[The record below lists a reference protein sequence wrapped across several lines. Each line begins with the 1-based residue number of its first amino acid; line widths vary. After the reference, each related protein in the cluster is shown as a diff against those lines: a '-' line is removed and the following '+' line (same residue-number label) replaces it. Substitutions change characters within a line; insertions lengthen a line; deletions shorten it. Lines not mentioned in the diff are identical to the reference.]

1 MALDP
6 HGLPVLNGI
15 WQGSD
20 MTLRRYAAESD
31 AKGDRTLRETGS
43 FTRFAPPR
51 EAGRYETLIHAEA
64 QLPAVGGRVICGTI
78 RTDTADLGFVLAS
91 HAEGSLFVASFDFAK
106 PFIGLEV
113 HGGHILAENASGEIW
128 RFDISDPLHITAGI
142 LPGT

>member
-15 WQGSD
+15 WQGD
-20 MTLRRYAAESD
+20 MTLRRYAVESN

-43 FTRFAPPR
+43 FERFAPPR
-51 EAGRYETLIHAEA
+51 EAGRYAAKIHAEA
-64 QLPAVGGRVICGTI
+64 QLPAVGGRVICGTLC
-78 RTDTADLGFVLAS
+78 ADSADFGFVMAS
-91 HAEGSLFVASFDFAK
+91 APGKSVFVASFDFAR

-128 RFDISDPLHITAGI
+128 RFDISDPAHITAEI
-142 LPGT
+142 TA